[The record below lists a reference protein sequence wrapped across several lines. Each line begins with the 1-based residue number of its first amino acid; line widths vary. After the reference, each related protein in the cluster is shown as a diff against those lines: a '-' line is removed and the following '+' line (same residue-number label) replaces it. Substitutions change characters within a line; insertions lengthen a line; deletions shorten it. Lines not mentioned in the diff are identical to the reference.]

1 MPGSPYLEET
11 PKGLLTWPKLLK
23 IGIPTISALTL
34 VSWWNGVLLEFG
46 IVMTVGLVIS
56 FVVRR

>member
-1 MPGSPYLEET
+1 MPGSPYLEQA

-23 IGIPTISALTL
+23 IGIPTISVLTL
-34 VSWWNGVLLEFG
+34 VSWWNGVLLELG
-46 IVMTVGLVIS
+46 IVITIGLVIS